1 MRTLHDHALL
11 DARGVAQEHTTDV
24 VFLKVHHDGH
34 RAVLEFEQFTGL
46 DVAQSVD
53 TGHTVAD
60 GQHGT
65 HLVELL
71 GAGDTLELVEQYLG
85 YFAWFNLI

>member
-1 MRTLHDHALL
+1 MRP
-11 DARGVAQEHTTDV
+11 V
-24 VFLKVHHDGH
+24 LKLQQLV
-34 RAVLEFEQFTGL
+34 GL
-46 DVAQSVD
+46 GVAQSVD

-71 GAGDTLELVEQYLG
+71 DIGDTLELVEQDLG